1 MRGDMCGV
9 VLKVPG
15 GVMSSPLVDL
25 VELQRLPSWVA
36 VIAMADWV
44 SL

>member
-15 GVMSSPLVDL
+15 GVGDSGFVDL
-25 VELQRLPSWVA
+25 VELQRIPFWGCSH
-36 VIAMADWV
+36 MDN
-44 SL
+44 

>member
-15 GVMSSPLVDL
+15 GVSSPPLVDL
-25 VELQRLPSWVA
+25 VKLQRSPSCVA
-36 VIAMADWV
+36 VVSMADWV
-44 SL
+44 FP